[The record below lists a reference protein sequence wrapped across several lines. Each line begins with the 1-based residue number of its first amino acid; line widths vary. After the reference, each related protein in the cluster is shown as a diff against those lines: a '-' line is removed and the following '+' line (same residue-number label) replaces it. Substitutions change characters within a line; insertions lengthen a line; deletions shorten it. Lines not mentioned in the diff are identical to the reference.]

1 LRVCQQR
8 LNNLVH
14 THLVDPEAKAADVFT
29 AIAIATPLSSNGATI
44 FSFSQRVCVQHAF
57 RHAAAAA
64 SVTAA
69 ATAAVT
75 AAATAVATAVAT
87 NAAAAATDAATNER
101 RSSVYPLRDRLSE
114 QRLVERHRRRFRRAM
129 QAAAAAAC
137 TSTAVWARAT
147 IQRSAIGRRRHD
159 RA

>member
-14 THLVDPEAKAADVFT
+14 THLVDPEAKAADVLT

-75 AAATAVATAVAT
+75 AAATAVAT